1 MSAPQMKERPASM
14 LRAMFAG
21 LGSLLNVMDK
31 VRSKPAAEPPALTEP
46 AAVAAEPVVTEPVV
60 TEAEVPAEPVVAEAP
75 VAEAEVAAEPAV
87 AVVEADVVAVEVTE
101 VEPEVAEVE
110 VVTIEAVV
118 TEPVAPVATGGGLPL
133 ANYDALT
140 LASLRARLRN
150 LSVGQLTQL
159 LDYEKAHAARA
170 DVISM
175 FERRIVKLQA
185 ES

>member
-31 VRSKPAAEPPALTEP
+31 VRSKPAAEPPAL
-46 AAVAAEPVVTEPVV
+46 TEPVV

-118 TEPVAPVATGGGLPL
+118 TEPVAPVATGGELPL

-150 LSVGQLTQL
+150 LSVEQLTQL